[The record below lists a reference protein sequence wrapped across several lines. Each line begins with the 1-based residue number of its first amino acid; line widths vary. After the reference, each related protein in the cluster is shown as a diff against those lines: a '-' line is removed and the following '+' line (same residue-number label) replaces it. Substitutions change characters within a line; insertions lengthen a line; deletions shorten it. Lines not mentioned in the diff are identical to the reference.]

1 MIGGYTNIYRCPIT
15 INEPRTKSIKNTECD
30 IFLND
35 GDEYNGVEWDGDK
48 YLYVSDVMKW
58 KVRRLEL
65 NQNRDKFLSI
75 VDIDVVHGPD
85 NLLLSPDKKKLW
97 AGVLASRK

>member
-1 MIGGYTNIYRCPIT
+1 
-15 INEPRTKSIKNTECD
+15 
-30 IFLND
+30 
-35 GDEYNGVEWDGDK
+35 
-48 YLYVSDVMKW
+48 MKW

-75 VDIDVVHGPD
+75 VDIDVFHGPD

-97 AGVLASRK
+97 AGVLVSRK